1 MGNKKYVGKRHKNT
15 AVFKK
20 RAELDFIV
28 QVVLGTAATE
38 GAAVGEVFYTTN
50 RIDENNLDSWVKEW
64 IAAADRVEEKA
75 EEALEKGYQLSARG
89 AFLRA
94 FNYLRTATYAMRYN
108 DPEIK
113 LVIDRFRSC
122 FQRAAKLFDPPVEMV
137 TINCDRLSL
146 PGYFMPVKN
155 KNYSPSPTLIF
166 IVGGESFC
174 EEAILYA
181 HTAAKMYGYNLFTFD
196 LPGQGV
202 TAFEGIIYRS
212 DVEIPMKAAI
222 DYLISRPDVDPNKI
236 VGHGVSYGGYVMARS
251 AAYEDRFK
259 GICGSTFI
267 IDFQQMITEGWGF
280 MAKMPN
286 FAGDIALKMLGNYD
300 PLALVAME
308 KFFASVGLKKT
319 SEITE
324 VFTTWRVDPRMIKC
338 PAFCLIGENES
349 EAFKNQGYA
358 AYEGIQTPKKL
369 RVFREEEGA
378 DSHTQGTNFPLLID
392 TIFNW
397 YEELW
402 KDEKSR

>member
-1 MGNKKYVGKRHKNT
+1 MGKKKYVGKRHKTT

-28 QVVLGTAATE
+28 QLVLGTAATE
-38 GAAVGEVFYTTN
+38 GSAVGEVFYTTN

-64 IAAADRVEEKA
+64 IATAERVEKQA
-75 EEALEKGYQLSARG
+75 EEALEKGYHLSARG
-89 AFLRA
+89 AFLRM

-108 DPEIK
+108 DPEIET
-113 LVIDRFRSC
+113 VIERFRSC
-122 FQRAAKLFDPPVEMV
+122 FQRAAKLFDPPIE
-137 TINCDRLSL
+137 IISIYCDGLSL
-146 PGYFMPVKN
+146 PGYFMPVDGEH
-155 KNYSPSPTLIF
+155 SATSPTLIF

-181 HTAAKMYGYNLFTFD
+181 HAAARMYGYNLFTFD

-202 TAFEGIIYRS
+202 TAFEGTIYRP
-212 DVEIPMKAAI
+212 DVEVPMKAAI
-222 DYLISRPDVDPNKI
+222 DYLVTRPDVDPEKI

-251 AAYEDRFK
+251 AAYEERFK
-259 GICGSTFI
+259 GVCGSTFI
-267 IDFQQMITEGWGF
+267 VDFQQMIVDGWGF

-286 FAGDIALKMLGNYD
+286 FAGSIALKMLGNYD

-308 KFFASVGLKKT
+308 KFFASVGLEKP
-319 SEITE
+319 SEL
-324 VFTTWRVDPRMIKC
+324 TTIFKDWRVDPSMVKC

-358 AYEGIQTPKKL
+358 AYEGIQTTKKL

-378 DSHTQGTNFPLLID
+378 DSHTQGTNFPLLTH

-397 YEELW
+397 YEDLW
-402 KDEKSR
+402 KDNKK